1 MIRYALVCS
10 AAHDF
15 DGWFRSSEDFD
26 AQKARG
32 LVECPV
38 CGSTAVEKAL
48 MAPAVRIR
56 DGASAPT
63 LPAPV
68 AAGAP
73 PVPAVPAA
81 LPPPEAAEM
90 IARLRELKAKLTAG
104 SENVGE
110 RFAEE
115 ARRIHYGETEAR
127 AVHGQA
133 SPDEARALVE
143 EGVPILPL
151 PILPDERN

>member
-32 LVECPV
+32 LVDCPV
-38 CGSTAVEKAL
+38 CGSSAVEKAL
-48 MAPAVRIR
+48 MAPAVRTR
-56 DGASAPT
+56 DGAA
-63 LPAPV
+63 APV
-68 AAGAP
+68 AP
-73 PVPAVPAA
+73 PAVPAAAAALPAVPAA

-104 SENVGE
+104 SENVGD